1 MGLSPCL
8 KFVIGGALTILSWD
22 NPVTAFFRKSKK
34 LRHSLDRPS
43 RSDFVHFQFDGVMDM
58 KIREVDKN
66 KKQFISLL
74 LLADEQ
80 ENMID
85 RYIEKG
91 TMYVLEDGNVKAECV
106 VTDEDN
112 GILEIKNIA
121 VDPQNQGKGYGKA
134 LIDFLASK
142 YADEYSVL
150 QVGTGD
156 SPLTIPFY
164 EKCGFVRSHKI
175 PNFFT
180 DNYDHPIYE
189 GGVQLIDMVYL
200 QRHI

>member
-1 MGLSPCL
+1 
-8 KFVIGGALTILSWD
+8 
-22 NPVTAFFRKSKK
+22 
-34 LRHSLDRPS
+34 
-43 RSDFVHFQFDGVMDM
+43 M
-58 KIREVDKN
+58 KIREVNEN

-85 RYIEKG
+85 RYLEGG
-91 TMYVLEDGNVKAECV
+91 TMYVLEDGNVIAECV
-106 VTDEDN
+106 VTDEGN

-121 VDPQNQGKGYGKA
+121 VEPKNQGKGYGKT

-142 YADEYSVL
+142 YADEYSIL

-156 SPLTIPFY
+156 SPLTVPFY
-164 EKCGFVRSHKI
+164 EKCGFVRSRNV

-180 DNYDHPIYE
+180 INYDHPIYE
-189 GGVQLIDMVYL
+189 GGAQLVDMVYL
-200 QRHI
+200 QRRL